1 MLSNPKPHHCF
12 VIDGAGGKN
21 FAQASWA
28 NEFITTVQA
37 MYRTRVHDKMAA
49 KKAGTTNGPVMQ
61 NQLEAAR
68 RQAPAV
74 NTSNNVPTRPTT
86 TGFVTPTAQKTGQ
99 PVVNGAAA
107 KPATVITPG
116 ASVVTSS
123 TTTYAQEQSRKR
135 HVPEPANASD
145 RANKS
150 ARPQTTNRSTPSTSD
165 GMSLYDRVKAMHDKR
180 ANRPQGQQTQEKAS
194 KMSVE
199 NLVHRNQPEQPEDQR
214 LKQRRELASRITEQ
228 LRQQSRNL
236 VASTKEQ
243 QLRKEEERAERLKQ
257 QLQKEE
263 AERLKQQQ
271 LQEKHA
277 AQLKQTQYEQQQRE
291 LQLAQQRQKE
301 KMLQEQ
307 RERERQ
313 LQLQIEKHRQEE
325 NERQRRILAERRQQ
339 QAAQTQT
346 TGLPMGQQNNQYVSQ
361 DQQEL
366 NAQPGFAAAS
376 MAPLTTT
383 TELQQSRSPRFV
395 RVPSPVTSG
404 FHHAPQ
410 QSLSPHAQQFRAQPP
425 AVSSGNNLYPPPTH
439 QGQPRGNGFVSMH
452 NSGAQVYQHRPNS
465 PSPSFPHA
473 QEGFRA
479 SSPSLQQQRQQSAAP
494 NVAASASSPMA
505 PAGDDDELRVMWV
518 NDYDEINAN
527 VVKLEMELTKLT
539 QEGHAFVHRYNNIT
553 IPDNLQLQINQLRA
567 QRDQAIE
574 DRFTSVVRVLI
585 FSSAVR
591 TFAQQNEASNIWS
604 DVPEVLKASHKKC
617 AELASD
623 IQEYQASLQKLRG
636 TIEEAVS
643 SGDPSKMQYVPQLG
657 AQITD
662 LEQKIH
668 IANAERDKQFTFM
681 FQFSQAVRNR
691 VCDEW
696 SGAAQQPA
704 PTQQ

>member
-12 VIDGAGGKN
+12 VIDGAGGRN

-37 MYRTRVHDKMAA
+37 MYRTSVHDKMAA
-49 KKAGTTNGPVMQ
+49 KRAGATSGSVVQ
-61 NQLEAAR
+61 NQADAEQQ
-68 RQAPAV
+68 QAPAV
-74 NTSNNVPTRPTT
+74 NVSNNVPTRPTT
-86 TGFVTPTAQKTGQ
+86 TGFVTPTAPKSGH
-99 PVVNGAAA
+99 PVVNGAVA

-116 ASVVTSS
+116 AAVVTSS
-123 TTTYAQEQSRKR
+123 TTEHAQEQSRKR

-150 ARPQTTNRSTPSTSD
+150 ARPQPTNGSIPSTSD

-180 ANRPQGQQTQEKAS
+180 AKLPQGQQSQEKAS

-199 NLVHRNQPEQPEDQR
+199 NLVHRNQPEQSEDQR
-214 LKQRRELASRITEQ
+214 LQQRRELASRITEQ

-236 VASTKEQ
+236 MVSTKEQ
-243 QLRKEEERAERLKQ
+243 QLRKEGERAERLKQ
-257 QLQKEE
+257 QQLKEE

-277 AQLKQTQYEQQQRE
+277 AQLKQQQYEERQRE
-291 LQLAQQRQKE
+291 QQLAQQRHKE
-301 KMLQEQ
+301 KMLQEE

-313 LQLQIEKHRQEE
+313 LQLQNEKRRQEE

-339 QAAQTQT
+339 QAAQAQT
-346 TGLPMGQQNNQYVSQ
+346 TGQQYNPYVSQ
-361 DQQEL
+361 AQQEL
-366 NAQPGFAAAS
+366 HAQSGFAAAS
-376 MAPLTTT
+376 MAPLTTRT
-383 TELQQSRSPRFV
+383 QLQQSASPRFV
-395 RVPSPVTSG
+395 RVPSPVTG
-404 FHHAPQ
+404 GLHHAPQ
-410 QSLSPHAQQFRAQPP
+410 QSASPHAQQFRVEPP
-425 AVSSGNNLYPPPTH
+425 AVSSGSNLYPPPTH
-439 QGQPRGNGFVSMH
+439 QGQPRGNGFEPIY
-452 NSGAQVYQHRPNS
+452 NSGAQVYQNRPAS

-473 QEGFRA
+473 KEGFRA
-479 SSPSLQQQRQQSAAP
+479 TSPSLQQQRQQSAAP

-505 PAGDDDELRVMWV
+505 PAGEDDELRVMWV

-591 TFAQQNEASNIWS
+591 TFALQNEASNIWS

-668 IANAERDKQFTFM
+668 TANAERDKQFTFM

-696 SGAAQQPA
+696 NGAAQQPA